1 MKRLTIMLI
10 SLSFVMVT
18 GCGPAIHKDSALT
31 RSDIPVYIANQKV
44 KIVGFNGSE
53 PQGFNDIKWETELSS
68 LGSMKLYRKE
78 PSYGGVEYYV
88 KQKDV
93 FKLGNGKL
101 VTPQYGFL
109 RGKFYVGL
117 VTTQGLS
124 DWNGLKEV
132 VFSKFGQG
140 AKPFANAEEYLWVGK
155 NATMALRYDE
165 FSKEG
170 VYYIRSDSMLKKVES
185 EMRVSSAN

>member
-1 MKRLTIMLI
+1 MKRLILILI

-18 GCGPAIHKDSALT
+18 GCGSAIHKDSALT
-31 RSDIPVYIANQKV
+31 RSDIPVYIANQKA
-44 KIVGFNGSE
+44 KLVGFNGSE
-53 PQGFNDIKWETELSS
+53 PQGFNGIQWETQLSS
-68 LGSMKLYRKE
+68 LANMKQYRKE
-78 PSYGGVEYYV
+78 PSYGGIEYYV
-88 KQKDV
+88 KEKDV

-109 RGKFYVGL
+109 KEKFYVGL

-132 VFSKFGQG
+132 VFSKFGVG
-140 AKPFANAEEYLWVGK
+140 AKPFTNAEEYLWVGK

-165 FSKEG
+165 LSQEG
-170 VYYIRSDSMLKKVES
+170 LYYIRSDSMLKKVES
-185 EMRVSSAN
+185 EM